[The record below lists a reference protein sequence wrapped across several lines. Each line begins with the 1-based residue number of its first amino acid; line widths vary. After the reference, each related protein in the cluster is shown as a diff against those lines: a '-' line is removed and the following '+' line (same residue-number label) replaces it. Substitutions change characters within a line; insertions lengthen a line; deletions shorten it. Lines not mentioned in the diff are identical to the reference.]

1 LLGLINLSYN
11 KATTRERDLFFFSN
25 SQILDFSNFLK
36 NRLEFDGMFVL
47 STCNRTDIYFDYCHI
62 NKKFLDSVINLLFD
76 FKKQKIKK
84 NCFNIFFK
92 IDKVVGHLFKTSSG
106 IDSLVTGEFEIID
119 QIKSSYN
126 FSVSNNLLSS
136 NLNRLIQKSLEV
148 SKYVRSN
155 TKINTGSTSVSSL
168 TINKIA
174 SEKNCIE
181 KNILIVGA
189 GKMSKLS
196 IKHLTSKKFKNIYI
210 TNRSKKSLNELSNK
224 FKLKAIDFNKYIYE
238 LNKMDIIIFMT
249 SSPYPLLTDE
259 KLKIVSEKI
268 TKKLLLIDLS
278 VPRNVIL
285 NNNNYK
291 NISQFNLDN
300 LHQEICQN
308 QKLRT
313 DEISVANKII
323 DLLTT
328 KFSDWVRMRKIVP
341 NLLNK
346 KNNINNRVYSFD
358 NSQILNNSKRQG
370 IRNKINEL

>member
-1 LLGLINLSYN
+1 MLGLINLSYN
-11 KATTRERDLFFFSN
+11 KASTRERDLFFFSN
-25 SQILDFSNFLK
+25 SQILDFSNFLNNK
-36 NRLEFDGMFVL
+36 LDYDGMFVL
-47 STCNRTDIYFDYCHI
+47 STCNRTDIYFDCCHI
-62 NKKFLDSVINLLFD
+62 NKQFLDSVINLLFD
-76 FKKQKIKK
+76 FKNQKINK
-84 NCFNIFFK
+84 NCFNIFYK
-92 IDKVVGHLFKTSSG
+92 IDKVVSHLFKTSSG

-196 IKHLTSKKFKNIYI
+196 IKHLTSKKFKNIFI

-259 KLKIVSEKI
+259 KLKIVSKKI

-285 NNNNYK
+285 NNNYK

-300 LHQEICQN
+300 LHQEIYQN

-323 DLLTT
+323 DLFTT
-328 KFSDWVRMRKIVP
+328 KFSEWVRMRKLVP

-346 KNNINNRVYSFD
+346 KNNIKNRVYSFD
-358 NSQILNNSKRQG
+358 NSKILNNSKRQG

>member
-1 LLGLINLSYN
+1 MLGLINLSYN

-47 STCNRTDIYFDYCHI
+47 STCNRTDIYFDCCHL
-62 NKKFLDSVINLLFD
+62 NKQFLESVINLLFD
-76 FKKQKIKK
+76 FKKQKINK

-92 IDKVVGHLFKTSSG
+92 IDKVVSHLFKTSSG

-136 NLNRLIQKSLEV
+136 NLNRLIQKSFEV

-196 IKHLTSKKFKNIYI
+196 IKHLTSKKFKNIFI

-224 FKLKAIDFNKYIYE
+224 FKLKAVDFNKYIYE

-249 SSPYPLLTDE
+249 SSPYPLLTDK

-285 NNNNYK
+285 NNNYK
-291 NISQFNLDN
+291 NISQFNLDD
-300 LHQEICQN
+300 LHQEIYKN
-308 QKLRT
+308 KKLRI

-323 DLLTT
+323 DFFTT
-328 KFSDWVRMRKIVP
+328 KFSDWVKMRKLVP
-341 NLLNK
+341 NNLNK
-346 KNNINNRVYSFD
+346 KNNINNRDYSFD
-358 NSQILNNSKRQG
+358 NSQILKNSKRQG

>member
-1 LLGLINLSYN
+1 MLGLINLSYN
-11 KATTRERDLFFFSN
+11 KASVRERDLFFFSN
-25 SQILDFSNFLK
+25 SQVLDFSNFLK
-36 NRLEFDGMFVL
+36 KRLEFDGMFVL
-47 STCNRTDIYFDYCHI
+47 STCNRTDIYFDCSHI
-62 NKKFLDSVINLLFD
+62 NKQFLDSVINLLFD
-76 FKKQKIKK
+76 FKKQKISK
-84 NCFNIFFK
+84 NCFNIFFE

-174 SEKNCIE
+174 SEKNCTE
-181 KNILIVGA
+181 MNILIVGA

-196 IKHLTSKKFKNIYI
+196 IKHLTSKNFKNIFL

-224 FKLKAIDFNKYIYE
+224 FKLKAVDFNKYIYE
-238 LNKMDIIIFMT
+238 LSKMDIIIFMT
-249 SSPYPLLTDE
+249 SSPYPLLTDK

-285 NNNNYK
+285 NNNYK
-291 NISQFNLDN
+291 NIFQFNLDD
-300 LHQEICQN
+300 LHHEIYKN

-323 DLLTT
+323 DLFTT
-328 KFSDWVRMRKIVP
+328 KFSEWVRMRRLVP
-341 NLLNK
+341 NFFNK

-358 NSQILNNSKRQG
+358 NTQILNNSKRKD

>member
-1 LLGLINLSYN
+1 MLGLINLSYN
-11 KATTRERDLFFFSN
+11 KASTRERDLFFFSN
-25 SQILDFSNFLK
+25 SQILDFSNFLNNK
-36 NRLEFDGMFVL
+36 LDYDGMFVL
-47 STCNRTDIYFDYCHI
+47 STCNRTDIYFDCCHI
-62 NKKFLDSVINLLFD
+62 NKQFLDSVINLLFD
-76 FKKQKIKK
+76 FKNQKINK
-84 NCFNIFFK
+84 NCFNIFYK
-92 IDKVVGHLFKTSSG
+92 IDKVVSHLFKTSSG

-196 IKHLTSKKFKNIYI
+196 IKHLTSKKFKNIFI

-259 KLKIVSEKI
+259 KLKIVSKKI

-285 NNNNYK
+285 NNNYK
-291 NISQFNLDN
+291 NISQFNLDD
-300 LHQEICQN
+300 LHQEIYKN
-308 QKLRT
+308 QKLRI

-323 DLLTT
+323 DLFTT
-328 KFSDWVRMRKIVP
+328 KFSEWVRMRKLVP

-358 NSQILNNSKRQG
+358 NSQILNNSKRRG

>member
-11 KATTRERDLFFFSN
+11 KASTRERDLFFFSN
-25 SQILDFSNFLK
+25 SQILDFSNFLNNK
-36 NRLEFDGMFVL
+36 LDYDGMFVL
-47 STCNRTDIYFDYCHI
+47 STCNRTDIYFDCCHI
-62 NKKFLDSVINLLFD
+62 NKQFLDSVINLLFD
-76 FKKQKIKK
+76 FKNQKINK
-84 NCFNIFFK
+84 NCFNIFYK
-92 IDKVVGHLFKTSSG
+92 IDKVVSHLFKTSSG

-196 IKHLTSKKFKNIYI
+196 IKHLTSKKFKNIFI

-259 KLKIVSEKI
+259 KLKIVSKKI

-285 NNNNYK
+285 NNNYK
-291 NISQFNLDN
+291 NISQFNLDD
-300 LHQEICQN
+300 LHQEIYKN
-308 QKLRT
+308 QKLRI

-323 DLLTT
+323 DLFTT
-328 KFSDWVRMRKIVP
+328 KFSEWVRMRKLVP

-358 NSQILNNSKRQG
+358 NSQILNNSKRRG

>member
-11 KATTRERDLFFFSN
+11 KASVRERNLFFFSN

-36 NRLEFDGMFVL
+36 NSLEFDGIFIL
-47 STCNRTDIYFDYCHI
+47 STCNRTDIYFDCRNI
-62 NKKFLDSVINLLFD
+62 NKQFLNSVIDLLFD
-76 FKKQKIKK
+76 FKKQKISRK
-84 NCFNIFFK
+84 CFNIFLK

-196 IKHLTSKKFKNIYI
+196 IKHLTSKKFKNIFI

-224 FKLKAIDFNKYIYE
+224 FKLKAVDFNKYIYD

-249 SSPYPLLTDE
+249 SSPYPLLTDK

-268 TKKLLLIDLS
+268 NKKLLLIDLS
-278 VPRNVIL
+278 VPSNVIL
-285 NNNNYK
+285 NDNYK
-291 NISQFNLDN
+291 NISQFNLDD
-300 LHQEICQN
+300 LHQEIYKN

-313 DEISVANKII
+313 DEISVAIKII
-323 DLLTT
+323 DLFTT
-328 KFSDWVRMRKIVP
+328 KFSEWVRMRRLVP
-341 NLLNK
+341 SFLNK
-346 KNNINNRVYSFD
+346 KDNINKRVYSLD
-358 NSQILNNSKRQG
+358 KTQIFNKSK
-370 IRNKINEL
+370 IKDLTNKINKL

>member
-1 LLGLINLSYN
+1 MLGLINLSYN
-11 KATTRERDLFFFSN
+11 KASTRERDLFFFSN
-25 SQILDFSNFLK
+25 SQILDFSNFLNNK
-36 NRLEFDGMFVL
+36 LDYDGMFVL
-47 STCNRTDIYFDYCHI
+47 STCNRTDIYFDCCHI
-62 NKKFLDSVINLLFD
+62 NKQFLDSVINLLFD
-76 FKKQKIKK
+76 FKNQKINK
-84 NCFNIFFK
+84 NCFNIFYK
-92 IDKVVGHLFKTSSG
+92 IDKVVSHLFKTSSG

-196 IKHLTSKKFKNIYI
+196 IKHLTSKKFKNIFI

-259 KLKIVSEKI
+259 KLKIVSKKI

-285 NNNNYK
+285 NNNYK

-300 LHQEICQN
+300 LHQEIYQN

-323 DLLTT
+323 DLFTT
-328 KFSDWVRMRKIVP
+328 KFSEWVRMRKLVP

-358 NSQILNNSKRQG
+358 NSKILNNSKRQG

>member
-1 LLGLINLSYN
+1 
-11 KATTRERDLFFFSN
+11 
-25 SQILDFSNFLK
+25 
-36 NRLEFDGMFVL
+36 
-47 STCNRTDIYFDYCHI
+47 
-62 NKKFLDSVINLLFD
+62 
-76 FKKQKIKK
+76 
-84 NCFNIFFK
+84 
-92 IDKVVGHLFKTSSG
+92 
-106 IDSLVTGEFEIID
+106 
-119 QIKSSYN
+119 
-126 FSVSNNLLSS
+126 
-136 NLNRLIQKSLEV
+136 
-148 SKYVRSN
+148 RSN

-300 LHQEICQN
+300 LHQEIYQN

-323 DLLTT
+323 DLFTT

-341 NLLNK
+341 NDLNK

>member
-1 LLGLINLSYN
+1 MLGLINLSYN
-11 KATTRERDLFFFSN
+11 KASTRERDLFFFSN
-25 SQILDFSNFLK
+25 SQILDFSNFLNNK
-36 NRLEFDGMFVL
+36 LDYDGMFVL
-47 STCNRTDIYFDYCHI
+47 STCNRTDIYFDCCHI
-62 NKKFLDSVINLLFD
+62 NKQFLDSVINLLFD
-76 FKKQKIKK
+76 FKNQKINK
-84 NCFNIFFK
+84 NCFNIFYK

-196 IKHLTSKKFKNIYI
+196 IKHLTSKKFKNIFI

-285 NNNNYK
+285 NNNYK
-291 NISQFNLDN
+291 NISQFNLDD
-300 LHQEICQN
+300 LHQEIYKN
-308 QKLRT
+308 QKLRI

-323 DLLTT
+323 DLFTA
-328 KFSDWVRMRKIVP
+328 KFSEWVRMRKLVP
-341 NLLNK
+341 NLLDK
-346 KNNINNRVYSFD
+346 KNNIKNRVYSFD
-358 NSQILNNSKRQG
+358 NSQILNNSKRRG
-370 IRNKINEL
+370 IRNEINEL

>member
-1 LLGLINLSYN
+1 MLGLINLSYN
-11 KATTRERDLFFFSN
+11 KASTRERDLFFFSN
-25 SQILDFSNFLK
+25 SQILDFSNFLNNK
-36 NRLEFDGMFVL
+36 LDYDGMFVL
-47 STCNRTDIYFDYCHI
+47 STCNRTDIYFDCCHI
-62 NKKFLDSVINLLFD
+62 NKQFLDSVINLLFD
-76 FKKQKIKK
+76 FKNQKINK
-84 NCFNIFFK
+84 NCFNIFYK
-92 IDKVVGHLFKTSSG
+92 IDKVVSHLFKTSSG

-196 IKHLTSKKFKNIYI
+196 IKHLTSKKFKNIFI

-285 NNNNYK
+285 NNNYK

-300 LHQEICQN
+300 LHQEIYQN

-323 DLLTT
+323 DLFTT
-328 KFSDWVRMRKIVP
+328 KFSEWVRMRKLVP

-346 KNNINNRVYSFD
+346 KNNIKNRVYSFD
-358 NSQILNNSKRQG
+358 NSKILNNSKRQG